1 MTVDMG
7 IALASL
13 VGVLIWYYANK
24 ENIEDYY
31 D

>member
-13 VGVLIWYYANK
+13 VCVLVWYYANK
-24 ENIEDYY
+24 ESIEDYY